1 MSCIGFLG
9 AGHIAAPM
17 MRFLAG
23 KGHDVLVSKCGAVVA
38 SELAAS
44 VGAKVMGNQQVVD
57 RAEIVFLCL
66 RPAVWQEVVSGLNFS
81 RGPAGNFGHGERP
94 LRIAVNCNR
103 ACT

>member
-23 KGHDVLVSKCGAVVA
+23 NGHEMLVSKCGAVVA

-57 RAEIVFLCL
+57 RVESCSFAC
-66 RPAVWQEVVSGLNFS
+66 AQQSGK
-81 RGPAGNFGHGERP
+81 RW
-94 LRIAVNCNR
+94 
-103 ACT
+103 